1 MQLNDMKTVCSFWVL
16 CVRFIRQ
23 SQGSIHLELVAAPE
37 AGQFWAPSGA
47 MRIQS
52 SYSLTCNSSLWN
64 RHSFLYFIQVGSSLS
79 FAHFHNCMHQSGL
92 SYRRP
97 RTLYRSVELYL
108 CVHLSSLILSH
119 VTLSSDFSVL
129 EIFQALPA
137 FSFPESQTRN
147 A

>member
-1 MQLNDMKTVCSFWVL
+1 MKTVCSFWVL
-16 CVRFIRQ
+16 CARFIRQ
-23 SQGSIHLELVAAPE
+23 SQSSIHLELVAAPE
-37 AGQFWAPSGA
+37 AGRFWAFSGA
-47 MRIQS
+47 VGIQS
-52 SYSLTCNSSLWN
+52 SYSLTCNSSLWKRN
-64 RHSFLYFIQVGSSLS
+64 SFLYFVRVGGFLS

-97 RTLYRSVELYL
+97 RTLYRSVELYF

-119 VTLSSDFSVL
+119 VTLSSDVSVL